1 MKPPAK
7 NKTKILLLFLTT
19 SATIF
24 LLNCGK
30 PKKLFT
36 IIGSTAFQPFCEK
49 LADIY
54 TKSHPD
60 VRINIQGGG
69 SIVGIQAMLSNAA
82 EIAMVDLV
90 TLPKEVT
97 TEEFKI
103 FHIASDG
110 IAVIVHPSNP
120 IENLT
125 LEEVK
130 KIYTGEITNW
140 KEVGGANKEIV
151 VVSREKGSGTGKSF
165 EDIVL
170 QCANLRKDCIFQ
182 DSNGTVRETVKNTP
196 QAIGYIFMGLLNNDV
211 KPVRINNIF
220 PNVENVKSGKYF
232 IQNKV
237 YFVLRKN
244 NYENNPLIR
253 EFIEYVLND
262 GQKVLESEGLVP
274 VK

>member
-1 MKPPAK
+1 MAALRKRK
-7 NKTKILLLFLTT
+7 SKMIILLSTIIAMFL
-19 SATIF
+19 S
-24 LLNCGK
+24 CSK

-82 EIAMVDLV
+82 EIAMADLA
-90 TLPKEVT
+90 TLPNEVT
-97 TEEFKI
+97 TDEFKI
-103 FHIASDG
+103 FHVASDG
-110 IAVIVHPSNP
+110 IAIIVHPSNTVTK
-120 IENLT
+120 LT

-140 KEVGGANKEIV
+140 KEVGGVDKEIV

-170 QCANLRKDCIFQ
+170 KGAKLRKDCIFQ

-196 QAIGYIFMGLLNNDV
+196 QAIGYIFMGLLNKDV
-211 KPVRINNIF
+211 KPVMINNVL

-237 YFVLRKN
+237 YFILRKTV
-244 NYENNPLIR
+244 YENNPSVKD
-253 EFIEYVLND
+253 FIEYVLND